1 MPARTLDAEIDRLY
15 QLPLDEFT
23 SARNLLA
30 KQGGAE
36 VKSLAKPPVAAWA
49 VNQLYWR
56 NRPPYDALVRAS
68 NEMRRTH
75 KAVLGGKG
83 GDLRVAGKAHDEALD
98 AALKATL
105 ALLEESGQPA
115 TDATRQAIITT
126 LRALP
131 SEEPPGRLTRTLQPG
146 GFEMLAGF
154 SIAGEGRALTARPAK
169 PAPVKEQTARKP
181 DKTKPKE
188 KEKATPAQKAAA
200 AAAAAR
206 VREAVAT
213 ATRELRQAE
222 HAAQREEFEAARAA
236 REAEKAERQA
246 AAARA
251 AFEEAR
257 AALEEAEAA
266 VPPAVRAR
274 DAAARRAQQTEE
286 KLEAARGRLEAAQ
299 ARSSADSAR
308 GRLPASTM
316 Q

>member
-23 SARNLLA
+23 AARNLLA

-49 VNQLYWR
+49 VNQLYWK
-56 NRPPYDALVRAS
+56 NRAPYDALIRAS

-75 KAVLGGKG
+75 KTVLAGKG
-83 GDLRVAGKAHDEALD
+83 GDLRAAGKAHDEALD

-105 ALLEESGQPA
+105 SLLEESGQPV
-115 TDATRQAIITT
+115 TDATRQAIVTT

-131 SEEPPGRLTRTLQPG
+131 SDEQPGRLTRTLQPG

-154 SIAGEGRALTARPAK
+154 SIAGEGRALTARPSRPTPIKEPTTAK
-169 PAPVKEQTARKP
+169 PDR
-181 DKTKPKE
+181 TKSKDKE
-188 KEKATPAQKAAA
+188 KLTPAQKAAA
-200 AAAAAR
+200 AAAAVKA
-206 VREAVAT
+206 REAVTA

-246 AAARA
+246 ATART

-266 VPPAVRAR
+266 VPPAQRAR
-274 DAAARRAQQTEE
+274 DAAARRAQQAEE
-286 KLEAARGRLEAAQ
+286 KLEAARQRLEVAQ
-299 ARSSADSAR
+299 SR
-308 GRLPASTM
+308 
-316 Q
+316 